1 MRIKG
6 ENEYEKKKENYET
19 REWIW
24 EEQRRQRWEERMRIG
39 RENEEWE
46 DKWAWENEKI
56 IEDARIRR

>member
-39 RENEEWE
+39 RENVEWE
-46 DKWAWENEKI
+46 DKFAWENEKI